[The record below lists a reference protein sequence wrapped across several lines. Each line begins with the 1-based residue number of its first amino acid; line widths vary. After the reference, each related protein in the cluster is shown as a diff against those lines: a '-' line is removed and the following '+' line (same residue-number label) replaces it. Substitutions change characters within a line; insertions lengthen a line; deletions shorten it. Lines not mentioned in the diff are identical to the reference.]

1 MISKNDYVLHHN
13 HSFYS
18 NLRLTDAITS
28 PRQLLEVANEYGYKG
43 LSITEHASLS
53 SAVEILN
60 EMKSMKEKGE
70 LREDFRC
77 ILGDEMYLVDSLEE
91 VKDNYQ
97 SGVTKFPH
105 FVILAKNRKG
115 FEALCKLETH
125 AWSQSFMNG
134 TMERVPLDRDYLKQ
148 VVQSEEYKGTLMASS
163 TCLGASQNIILQ
175 EKAKAENE
183 GNIELANELHEKARE
198 DIKWYVE
205 VFGKEDYYIELQ
217 PADTFIQRYVNEHL
231 LQFAKELDLK
241 YLVAGDS
248 HYARKTDAPIH
259 AAFLNSKNE
268 EREIE
273 SFYKYTYVHSVEDVY
288 KQMAYYLGDE
298 VVKTALE
305 TTTELY
311 DKSEDYTLDHSP
323 IIPKVEI
330 PEFELSHVFAPAYD
344 KYPSLKRLAYSDIE
358 DEQYMMYLLEEGY
371 FRELHKPDI
380 TKDEFHTILSRLD
393 REMEQILGVG
403 DRINQVVS
411 SYYLSVRDI
420 INTIWQEDECNS
432 YEGSLV
438 GVGRGSSGGFLSL
451 FLLGVIQVNPLEH
464 KHMILERHLHKS
476 RQDFPKNWGLNVNV

>member
-1 MISKNDYVLHHN
+1 M
-13 HSFYS
+13 
-18 NLRLTDAITS
+18 R
-28 PRQLLEVANEYGYKG
+28 
-43 LSITEHASLS
+43 
-53 SAVEILN
+53 
-60 EMKSMKEKGE
+60 
-70 LREDFRC
+70 
-77 ILGDEMYLVDSLEE
+77 
-91 VKDNYQ
+91 
-97 SGVTKFPH
+97 
-105 FVILAKNRKG
+105 
-115 FEALCKLETH
+115 
-125 AWSQSFMNG
+125 
-134 TMERVPLDRDYLKQ
+134 
-148 VVQSEEYKGTLMASS
+148 
-163 TCLGASQNIILQ
+163 
-175 EKAKAENE
+175 
-183 GNIELANELHEKARE
+183 
-198 DIKWYVE
+198 
-205 VFGKEDYYIELQ
+205 
-217 PADTFIQRYVNEHL
+217 
-231 LQFAKELDLK
+231 
-241 YLVAGDS
+241 
-248 HYARKTDAPIH
+248 
-259 AAFLNSKNE
+259 

-288 KQMAYYLGDE
+288 KQMAYYLGDD

-476 RQDFPKNWGLNVNV
+476 RIDFPKNWGLNVNV